1 MTTSAPARLAVVA
14 AAITVVWVV
23 ALPWLGRCGVI
34 RRHVAAME
42 SRDVNPAA
50 MYYTEL
56 ERLPVRPGWVE
67 GRLILWP

>member
-1 MTTSAPARLAVVA
+1 MSVPAPVRLAMVMAGVGF
-14 AAITVVWVV
+14 IWVV

-42 SRDVNPAA
+42 LRDINPAA

-56 ERLPVRPGWVE
+56 HRLPVRPEWVE
-67 GRLILWP
+67 DRLILWP